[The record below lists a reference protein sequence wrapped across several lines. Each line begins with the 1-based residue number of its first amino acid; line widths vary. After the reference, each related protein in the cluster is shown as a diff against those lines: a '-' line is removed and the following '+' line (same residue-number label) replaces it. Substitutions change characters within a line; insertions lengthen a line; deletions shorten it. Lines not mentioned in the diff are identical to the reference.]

1 MITTKEF
8 MQIVFGNTFAYL
20 TQEYGETDYSYKY
33 RANFHTGIDVANYMQ
48 PAYIYC
54 AVAGVVVE
62 DLDWNLTQNYGRAVT
77 IESIGNDGKI
87 YRMRYGH
94 FKENYVS
101 LGQFVPK
108 KYKLGLQGTTGFSTG
123 PHLHNELFKGRENPY
138 SFPNDAEFISRW
150 IDPRKIDEIFGDEIS
165 PPNLDNL
172 DLTEMEKKEF
182 QEQIAKI
189 LMIGGTPADYVK
201 AGFTKQ
207 EDLDKWSNSPEKQGT
222 LGEIYNAIFRR
233 EKDSG
238 GSEFWKDKD
247 LMNIIRGFVNSQEFK
262 LMQVQKPLVI
272 KK

>member
-1 MITTKEF
+1 MITTENLIKNLF
-8 MQIVFGNTFAYL
+8 KNSFARVS
-20 TQEYGETDYSYKY
+20 QEYGKTDYSNVY
-33 RANFHTGIDVANYMQ
+33 RAHFHTGIDLASNLE

-54 AVAGVVVE
+54 AVAGVVYQ
-62 DLDWNLTQNYGRAVT
+62 DDDWNRLTGYGRAVG
-77 IESIGNDGKI
+77 IKSIGKDGQE
-87 YRMRYGH
+87 YTTLYGH
-94 FKENYVS
+94 FSENYVRI
-101 LGQFVPK
+101 GQKVEV
-108 KYKLGLQGTTGFSTG
+108 GDRIGEQGTTGFSSG
-123 PHLHNELFKGRENPY
+123 QHLHFELYRGVQSPY
-138 SFPNDAEFISRW
+138 NAPNDESFLSYW

-172 DLTEMEKKEF
+172 ELTDMQLQEF

-222 LGEIYNAIFRR
+222 LGEIYQAILRR
-233 EKDSG
+233 EKDSV